1 MSQSAQISLKQD
13 ADRNLETKEG
23 RRSFFSAITSIWLGT
38 TLEYVDFAL
47 YGLAAGLV
55 FSEVFFPEQTPLV
68 ALLSSFATYAVGFLA
83 RPVGA
88 IVLGRL
94 VRDPGG
100 VAVALVTE
108 VDNDKLI
115 GILARGL
122 Q

>member
-68 ALLSSFATYAVGFLA
+68 ALLLRFPHIFFTRPGPGSVVAA
-83 RPVGA
+83 RFHSARSIPVTRRPIRA
-88 IVLGRL
+88 M
-94 VRDPGG
+94 
-100 VAVALVTE
+100 AE
-108 VDNDKLI
+108 
-115 GILARGL
+115 ARGAAIRA
-122 Q
+122 

>member
-1 MSQSAQISLKQD
+1 MGNAQ
-13 ADRNLETKEG
+13 
-23 RRSFFSAITSIWLGT
+23 
-38 TLEYVDFAL
+38 
-47 YGLAAGLV
+47 
-55 FSEVFFPEQTPLV
+55 

-100 VAVALVTE
+100 VAVELVTE

-115 GILARGL
+115 GILARAL
-122 Q
+122 R